1 MELTTKLESPMML
14 QSIDSTKRS
23 IDMPSESGLT
33 SHDTDD
39 AGHIQEIL
47 NELRQMQQ
55 TPRLVTSP
63 DDLEALEREIR
74 QRTDRLGSLL
84 VGYHLQQA
92 LDSAALQAEQ
102 ERLVRQWPT
111 PLKNDG
117 RVKGGIRTA
126 QGHTVPVW
134 VTYYRRKGQ
143 RRGGKRHAG
152 VYAGLVLLGIYDRC
166 TPALAAEV
174 SLLAAMLGSLREAQD
189 VLANRGVELDTK
201 TVRLIAYRYAARARL
216 EPQLDTA
223 AFEDTVAGRRV
234 VISSDG
240 GRLRLRES
248 KRGLKTKK
256 GRQRYTGA
264 WREPKVLIIYVV
276 DAEGKRDPSFAPVI
290 DATLTGPDAVFAL
303 LRTYLQR
310 LEITQA
316 DHVLFIADGAPWIWK
331 RVPLLMHALGLAA
344 EQVYELLDFYHAV
357 QHLGQVAALRKD
369 WNARA
374 RARWRTQQ
382 RRFLLRGEV
391 DQVIAAMQVICRG
404 CNRKAIRT
412 HRAYFIRNRSRMAY
426 AKLMALKLPI
436 GSGAIEST
444 VRRVVNLRLKGP
456 SIFWCR
462 ASAEALL
469 LLRSYYKAGRWNLL
483 KYMATSH
490 RALLEA

>member
-1 MELTTKLESPMML
+1 MT
-14 QSIDSTKRS
+14 
-23 IDMPSESGLT
+23 SESGLT
-33 SHDTDD
+33 SQDSDY
-39 AGHIQEIL
+39 AQHIQAVL

-63 DDLEALEREIR
+63 DELEALEREIR
-74 QRTDRLGSLL
+74 QRTDHLGSLL
-84 VGYHLQQA
+84 VGHHLQHA
-92 LDSAALQAEQ
+92 LDSTALQAEQ
-102 ERLVRQWPT
+102 EQLVSQWPKA
-111 PLKNDG
+111 LKNDG
-117 RVKGGIRTA
+117 KVEVRIRTA
-126 QGHTVPVW
+126 QGYTVPVW

-143 RRGGKRHAG
+143 RRAGKRDAG

-174 SLLAAMLGSLREAQD
+174 SLLGAMLGSLDEAQA
-189 VLANRGVELDTK
+189 VLTDRGIALDTK

-216 EPQLDTA
+216 EQQLDTA
-223 AFEDTVAGRRV
+223 VFEDTVAGRRV

-240 GRLRLRES
+240 GRLRLRET
-248 KRGLKTKK
+248 KRGPKTTK
-256 GRQRYTGA
+256 GRRRYTGA

-276 DAEGKRDPSFAPVI
+276 DAAGKREASFAPVI
-290 DATLTGPDAVFAL
+290 DATLQGPDAVFAL

-316 DHVLFIADGAPWIWK
+316 DQVLFIADGAPWLWK
-331 RVPLLMHALGLAA
+331 RVPLLVHALGLTA
-344 EQVYELLDFYHAV
+344 EQVHELLDFYHTV
-357 QHLGQVAALRKD
+357 QRLGQVAALRKD
-369 WNARA
+369 WSAKART
-374 RARWRTQQ
+374 RWRTQQ
-382 RRFLLRGEV
+382 RHLLLQGEV
-391 DQVIAAMQVICRG
+391 AQVIAAMQVICRG
-404 CNRKAIRT
+404 RKSKAIRT
-412 HRAYFIRNRSRMAY
+412 HLNYFIRNQSRMAY

-462 ASAEALL
+462 ASAEAIL

-483 KYMATSH
+483 KHMATSH

>member
-1 MELTTKLESPMML
+1 MTS
-14 QSIDSTKRS
+14 D
-23 IDMPSESGLT
+23 SGLA
-33 SHDTDD
+33 SQDTDYVR
-39 AGHIQEIL
+39 HIQAVL
-47 NELRQMQQ
+47 DELQQMQQ

-63 DDLEALEREIR
+63 EELEALEREIR

-84 VGYHLQQA
+84 VGSHLQQA

-102 ERLVRQWPT
+102 EQLVRQWPK

-117 RVKGGIRTA
+117 KVKVMIRTA
-126 QGHTVPVW
+126 QGLAVPVR

-143 RRGGKRHAG
+143 RRAGKRSAG

-166 TPALAAEV
+166 TPTLASEV
-174 SLLAAMLGSLREAQD
+174 SLLAAMLGSLDEAQD
-189 VLANRGVELDTK
+189 VLAARGVELDMK

-216 EPQLDTA
+216 EQQIDTA

-240 GRLRLRES
+240 GRLRLRET
-248 KRGLKTKK
+248 KRGPKTKK

-264 WREPKVLIIYVV
+264 WREPKVLIVYVV
-276 DAEGKRDPSFAPVI
+276 DAEGKRAARFAPVI
-290 DATLTGPDAVFAL
+290 DATLQGPDAVFAL

-316 DHVLFIADGAPWIWK
+316 DQVLFIADGAPWIWK
-331 RVPLLMHALGLAA
+331 RVPLLVQALGLTA
-344 EQVYELLDFYHAV
+344 ERVHALLDFYHAV

-369 WNARA
+369 WSAKART
-374 RARWRTQQ
+374 RWRTQQ
-382 RRFLLRGEV
+382 RHLLLQGEV
-391 DQVIAAMQVICRG
+391 EQVIAAVRVICRG
-404 CNRKAIRT
+404 RNSKAIRT
-412 HRAYFIRNRSRMAY
+412 HRDYFIRNQSRMVY
-426 AKLMALKLPI
+426 AKLMAMKLPI

-462 ASAEALL
+462 ASAEAIL

-483 KYMATSH
+483 KHMATSH